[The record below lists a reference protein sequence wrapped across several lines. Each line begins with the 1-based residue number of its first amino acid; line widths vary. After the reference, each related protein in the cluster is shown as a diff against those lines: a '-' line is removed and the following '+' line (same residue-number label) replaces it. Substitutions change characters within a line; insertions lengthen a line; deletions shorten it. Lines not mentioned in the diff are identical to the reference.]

1 MTRILATM
9 PPPDRLVYR
18 CLLGYTVA
26 MGVAAV
32 LMGSDAAFALASTR

>member
-9 PPPDRLVYR
+9 APLDRLVYR

-26 MGVAAV
+26 MGVAAALEILH
-32 LMGSDAAFALASTR
+32 LMES

>member
-1 MTRILATM
+1 MTRILASM
-9 PPPDRLVYR
+9 SPIDRLVYR
-18 CLLGYTVA
+18 VLLGYTVA